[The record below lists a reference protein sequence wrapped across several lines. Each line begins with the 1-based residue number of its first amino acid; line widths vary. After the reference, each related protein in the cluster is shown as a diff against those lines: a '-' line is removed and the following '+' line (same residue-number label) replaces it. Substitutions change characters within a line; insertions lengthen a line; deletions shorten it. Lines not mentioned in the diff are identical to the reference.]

1 MTRRAVRLARL
12 PLLATAAFLL
22 ALAFLPGRRELAVH
36 VYGLTLAALALGWLV
51 GVLRRAHPVA
61 TVSPFDLGL
70 RRARDRDRR
79 EPVAELE
86 RLEREVSM
94 AASTAFDLHF
104 RLRPRVYRIAR
115 QLLASRRGLDLAT
128 QPEAARRLLGE
139 ETWAL
144 VQPGLEPP
152 TDRSAPGL
160 ELARLRAVV
169 TSLERL

>member
-1 MTRRAVRLARL
+1 MTRRTARLARL
-12 PLLATAAFLL
+12 PLLVTAAFVL

-51 GVLRRAHPVA
+51 GVVRRAHPVA
-61 TVSPFDLGL
+61 AVSPFDLGL
-70 RRARDRDRR
+70 RRRRDLR

-94 AASTAFDLHF
+94 ATSTAFDLHF
-104 RLRPRVYRIAR
+104 RLRPRVHRIAR
-115 QLLASRRGLDLAT
+115 QLLASRRGIDLAT

-139 ETWAL
+139 ETWSL

-152 TDRSAPGL
+152 SDRSAPGL

>member
-1 MTRRAVRLARL
+1 MTRRTARLARL
-12 PLLATAAFLL
+12 PLLATAAFGL
-22 ALAFLPGRRELAVH
+22 ALVFLPGRRELAVH

-51 GVLRRAHPVA
+51 GVVRRAHPVA
-61 TVSPFDLGL
+61 AVSPFDLGL
-70 RRARDRDRR
+70 RRRQDLR

-94 AASTAFDLHF
+94 ATSTAFDLHF
-104 RLRPRVYRIAR
+104 RLRPRVHKIAR
-115 QLLASRRGLDLAT
+115 QLLASRRGVDLTT

-144 VQPGLEPP
+144 VQPGVEPP